1 MMHPIRRI
9 ALLCGLAVLVAA
21 MASAVVGLIIHA
33 MCAALVAVQP

>member
-21 MASAVVGLIIHA
+21 IASAVVGLIIHA
-33 MCAALVAVQP
+33 MCAVLVAVQP

>member
-1 MMHPIRRI
+1 MMHPIRRV

>member
-21 MASAVVGLIIHA
+21 MASAVVGLLIHA
-33 MCAALVAVQP
+33 LCFAFVVVQP